1 MKQVSPNRELTNYP
15 IKPTRKRWRQKLAQ
29 GALLSVIGLIPL
41 ITQAATIQGTVFMDN
56 NNNGVQDAGEPP
68 LTDTNIFIRDNGLA
82 NAGQGGFFNTI
93 SDANGEYSSISHG
106 TGSFSLW
113 SDIPVGWRQTAPVKG
128 EGFVIYDTE
137 ITSSSQ
143 TLVVNFGF
151 FNPSQAVSKTVL
163 LTVNAQGTG
172 KGTITG
178 QGLDCGNDCTE
189 EFQTDTKVT
198 LTASPDSLSTFA
210 GWTGGCSGT
219 TSTCSVAMTQ
229 AQTVTA
235 KFNLKQFSLIVNTE
249 GKGKVIADGIDCG
262 NDCTQDYSANS
273 LVTLIAE
280 PETGNSFS
288 NWSGGCNT
296 ITGTTCQIT
305 MNQAQNVTAL
315 FNSLPPKTLKV
326 QLQGNGTITSSPNG
340 IQCGTDC
347 EEQYTT
353 NTSITLS
360 ATPDTDY
367 VFGNWSGACQGKTP
381 TCLVSMNTDQ
391 SVTAVFDYS
400 PTPEYLLTVTNRN
413 QDKGRV
419 TAKGID
425 CGSDCTESYVEKTL
439 VTLTATPNSDS
450 SFLGWSGA
458 CIGMGNC
465 QVTMTQAQNLSAS
478 FQSLNQYL
486 LTVNH
491 LGTGNGR
498 ITGTGI
504 NCGTDCN
511 ETLTDGTTITL
522 TAIPDDNSTFIGW
535 GAACSGIDTC
545 QVTMDKVKNV
555 TATFNQ
561 ITPNEYA
568 LTVTKSGTGGGHV
581 KGTGIDCGTD
591 CSETFTDKPVLTLT
605 AHPDADSEFI
615 AWSGG
620 CAGSGR
626 CQFSMAQPQNVNATF
641 NLLATD
647 EYTLTVTPL
656 GKGTGRVTTTGI
668 DCGTDCSENYIQ
680 NTPVTLIAQP
690 SADSIFTGWSGA
702 CSGTA
707 ACQISMTQTQQ
718 VTATFEPIAVKAY
731 TLTVQQTGNG
741 NGQITGEGI
750 NCGSDCTEQVPENNM
765 ILLTATA
772 NPGSIF
778 TGWQGGVCSG
788 TNACPVILNTDRTV
802 SAGFEILP
810 PNQYALIV
818 NKIGQ
823 GTITAEGIDCGSDCT
838 EQYLE
843 NTEITLTAT
852 PEPNGSFIGWS
863 GACTGTQPCRLKMN
877 QAQQVSATFQGND
890 SSVTSQHPLT
900 IKKTGQGT
908 INGLGIN
915 CGTDCNE
922 SYLENSEI
930 SLTAQPDTGFS
941 FTGWQ
946 GAGCRGT
953 GICQLTMTQ
962 AQTLTATFEPLPIGE
977 VILTITHEG
986 QGKGQVIG
994 QNLKCT
1000 TDCTQ
1005 PYPENTTMLLT
1016 ATPEA
1021 DSKFV
1026 SWGGACQ
1033 TTARACRLIMTESKN
1048 VIVTFQPIAP
1058 PKSVLTVNKQGTG
1071 NGSITGIGID
1081 CGFDCTESYA
1091 PETQVILTAL
1101 PDNQATFVGWSGAC
1115 RGTQPCQLTM
1125 SQAQTVTATF
1135 NQVNCTYLLEPNSQI
1150 HSANAHT
1157 GTVKVIAPSECEWQV
1172 SADDAWLSSKSSGRG
1187 NGSFNYTVAPN
1198 PNSSSRNGT
1207 LSLGEQHFS
1216 VTQTGNLAPIA
1227 IFSASPLFGE
1237 APMTVKLDASASTDQ
1252 EGTAGLTYEW
1262 TISDG
1267 RTLSGISPE
1276 IIFTQA
1282 GQYTIDLIV
1291 TDASQIA
1298 SQTFTQNVLVEKA
1311 NQAPIATFS
1320 VTPNSGE
1327 APLQVNLDA
1336 RDSNDPDGRIINY
1349 QWKTSEGQK
1358 TLGQSA
1364 SLTFQ
1369 EAGTHTITLTLLDNN
1384 GLQATAEQTVAVQA
1398 PPPGLLPAFT
1408 ATPTEGEAPLTVRLD
1423 ASPSSPQSAI
1433 SQYEW
1438 NTTDG
1443 QVTSG
1448 RTGETFTFNAPG
1460 KYLITLFITG
1470 QDGTVKS
1477 TQKTILVKA
1486 KPVARF
1492 IAIPNVVKLSS
1503 PEVQLDASDSFDAD
1517 GTVVDYRWTSS
1528 DGQTA
1533 SGKLTSLLFKKEGQ
1547 YEIELITTDDDGLTS
1562 TNIARQTITVEPEDA
1577 QLNPLAIID
1586 VDDKE
1591 AVLQR
1596 TVKLSAKRSR
1606 DVDGKI
1612 VQYDWRSSDNQ
1623 KASGEEVS
1631 LTFPENG
1638 DYTITLTVTDDDGL
1652 TAQDENTISVGERV
1666 IVEFQGL
1673 KPFYEVGE
1681 TMKVD
1686 LIENVKVK
1694 SRFDRVDLWVGIQ
1707 IPNGNVLFKTPLPLK
1722 PFDIAPKPFKSSL
1735 ETINVVHRLLEFEV
1749 IEGLGGEYILYALY
1763 VREGETPFNEAGY
1776 QAVQRSNLA
1785 SQSTR
1790 LAHFANFGLHKS
1802 ELEALE
1808 AVDQVEDVIVE
1819 ANGRF
1824 SFKFDGI
1831 THYGQLG
1838 QITQGPAP
1846 SNGILNL
1853 EIIEDSNDDGIPDIR
1868 FTYSNGDKQIYYYQG
1883 FRE

>member
-810 PNQYALIV
+810 PQ
-818 NKIGQ
+818 
-823 GTITAEGIDCGSDCT
+823 S
-838 EQYLE
+838 
-843 NTEITLTAT
+843 
-852 PEPNGSFIGWS
+852 
-863 GACTGTQPCRLKMN
+863 
-877 QAQQVSATFQGND
+877 
-890 SSVTSQHPLT
+890 
-900 IKKTGQGT
+900 
-908 INGLGIN
+908 
-915 CGTDCNE
+915 
-922 SYLENSEI
+922 
-930 SLTAQPDTGFS
+930 
-941 FTGWQ
+941 
-946 GAGCRGT
+946 
-953 GICQLTMTQ
+953 IC
-962 AQTLTATFEPLPIGE
+962 P
-977 VILTITHEG
+977 H
-986 QGKGQVIG
+986 
-994 QNLKCT
+994 
-1000 TDCTQ
+1000 
-1005 PYPENTTMLLT
+1005 
-1016 ATPEA
+1016 
-1021 DSKFV
+1021 
-1026 SWGGACQ
+1026 
-1033 TTARACRLIMTESKN
+1033 
-1048 VIVTFQPIAP
+1048 
-1058 PKSVLTVNKQGTG
+1058 
-1071 NGSITGIGID
+1071 
-1081 CGFDCTESYA
+1081 
-1091 PETQVILTAL
+1091 
-1101 PDNQATFVGWSGAC
+1101 
-1115 RGTQPCQLTM
+1115 
-1125 SQAQTVTATF
+1125 
-1135 NQVNCTYLLEPNSQI
+1135 
-1150 HSANAHT
+1150 
-1157 GTVKVIAPSECEWQV
+1157 
-1172 SADDAWLSSKSSGRG
+1172 
-1187 NGSFNYTVAPN
+1187 
-1198 PNSSSRNGT
+1198 
-1207 LSLGEQHFS
+1207 
-1216 VTQTGNLAPIA
+1216 
-1227 IFSASPLFGE
+1227 
-1237 APMTVKLDASASTDQ
+1237 
-1252 EGTAGLTYEW
+1252 
-1262 TISDG
+1262 
-1267 RTLSGISPE
+1267 
-1276 IIFTQA
+1276 
-1282 GQYTIDLIV
+1282 
-1291 TDASQIA
+1291 
-1298 SQTFTQNVLVEKA
+1298 
-1311 NQAPIATFS
+1311 
-1320 VTPNSGE
+1320 
-1327 APLQVNLDA
+1327 
-1336 RDSNDPDGRIINY
+1336 
-1349 QWKTSEGQK
+1349 
-1358 TLGQSA
+1358 
-1364 SLTFQ
+1364 
-1369 EAGTHTITLTLLDNN
+1369 
-1384 GLQATAEQTVAVQA
+1384 
-1398 PPPGLLPAFT
+1398 
-1408 ATPTEGEAPLTVRLD
+1408 
-1423 ASPSSPQSAI
+1423 
-1433 SQYEW
+1433 
-1438 NTTDG
+1438 
-1443 QVTSG
+1443 
-1448 RTGETFTFNAPG
+1448 
-1460 KYLITLFITG
+1460 
-1470 QDGTVKS
+1470 
-1477 TQKTILVKA
+1477 
-1486 KPVARF
+1486 
-1492 IAIPNVVKLSS
+1492 
-1503 PEVQLDASDSFDAD
+1503 
-1517 GTVVDYRWTSS
+1517 
-1528 DGQTA
+1528 
-1533 SGKLTSLLFKKEGQ
+1533 
-1547 YEIELITTDDDGLTS
+1547 
-1562 TNIARQTITVEPEDA
+1562 RQ
-1577 QLNPLAIID
+1577 
-1586 VDDKE
+1586 
-1591 AVLQR
+1591 
-1596 TVKLSAKRSR
+1596 
-1606 DVDGKI
+1606 
-1612 VQYDWRSSDNQ
+1612 
-1623 KASGEEVS
+1623 
-1631 LTFPENG
+1631 
-1638 DYTITLTVTDDDGL
+1638 
-1652 TAQDENTISVGERV
+1652 
-1666 IVEFQGL
+1666 
-1673 KPFYEVGE
+1673 
-1681 TMKVD
+1681 
-1686 LIENVKVK
+1686 
-1694 SRFDRVDLWVGIQ
+1694 
-1707 IPNGNVLFKTPLPLK
+1707 
-1722 PFDIAPKPFKSSL
+1722 
-1735 ETINVVHRLLEFEV
+1735 
-1749 IEGLGGEYILYALY
+1749 
-1763 VREGETPFNEAGY
+1763 
-1776 QAVQRSNLA
+1776 
-1785 SQSTR
+1785 
-1790 LAHFANFGLHKS
+1790 
-1802 ELEALE
+1802 
-1808 AVDQVEDVIVE
+1808 
-1819 ANGRF
+1819 
-1824 SFKFDGI
+1824 
-1831 THYGQLG
+1831 
-1838 QITQGPAP
+1838 
-1846 SNGILNL
+1846 
-1853 EIIEDSNDDGIPDIR
+1853 
-1868 FTYSNGDKQIYYYQG
+1868 
-1883 FRE
+1883 